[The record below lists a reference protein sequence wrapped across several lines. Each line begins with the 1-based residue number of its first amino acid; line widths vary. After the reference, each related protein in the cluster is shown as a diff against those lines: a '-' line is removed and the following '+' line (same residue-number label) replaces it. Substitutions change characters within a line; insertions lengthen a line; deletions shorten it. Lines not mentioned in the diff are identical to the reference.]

1 MNNITHIHPGKNNK
15 QQQLAS
21 NNPGQN
27 LHNINYPNTTH
38 REILGVAAASFMVVA
53 AFAVII
59 CIIYD
64 FSSEKKPALNAP
76 PPSYLSSLKAGHQ
89 AGYKDG
95 EKDKPDFGDY
105 SFYQQTLWYQ
115 YEQETAK
122 IKEKIKQKE
131 DKYLSQFEP
140 SKRLAMLAL
149 EKKNNVKSADE
160 ILLENRFT
168 SSKDFYIDYINSQ
181 QTAAATDAESLQIL
195 ADKAWLLG
203 YEYGYA
209 VGKMFANTS
218 YKMFE

>member
-1 MNNITHIHPGKNNK
+1 MNNITYIHSGKNNK
-15 QQQLAS
+15 QQLAS
-21 NNPGQN
+21 NNSGPSNQ
-27 LHNINYPNTTH
+27 NINYPNTSY
-38 REILGVAAASFMVVA
+38 REILGVVAASFMVVA

-95 EKDKPDFGDY
+95 KRDQPSFGDY

-115 YEQETAK
+115 YEQETK
-122 IKEKIKQKE
+122 KLKERIKAEE
-131 DKYLSQFEP
+131 DEYLSQFEP

-149 EKKNNVKSADE
+149 RKKNNVKSADE

-168 SSKDFYIDYINSQ
+168 SSKEFYIDYINSQ
-181 QTAAATDAESLQIL
+181 IDPEANDAESLQIL

-209 VGKMFANTS
+209 VGKIFMNKH

>member
-1 MNNITHIHPGKNNK
+1 MNNITHIHSGKNNIRED
-15 QQQLAS
+15 LNS
-21 NNPGQN
+21 HNPGQN
-27 LHNINYPNTTH
+27 LHNINYPNTSY
-38 REILGVAAASFMVVA
+38 REILGVIAASFMVVA

-95 EKDKPDFGDY
+95 ERDQPSFGDY

-115 YEQETAK
+115 CEQETARL
-122 IKEKIKQKE
+122 KEKIKRE
-131 DKYLSQFEP
+131 EEEYLSQFEP

-149 EKKNNVKSADE
+149 RKKNNVKSADE

-168 SSKDFYIDYINSQ
+168 SSKEFYIDYINSQ
-181 QTAAATDAESLQIL
+181 QGSAADVESLQIL

-209 VGKMFANTS
+209 VGKIFMNKH